1 MLTGVAATHRRV
13 IFGFQF
19 IDVTK
24 IGGMFT
30 SGGGQYCLG
39 QSTAIQIH
47 SEYCQYMTIWM
58 PLR

>member
-24 IGGMFT
+24 IVLAQPEMEKRR
-30 SGGGQYCLG
+30 S
-39 QSTAIQIH
+39 
-47 SEYCQYMTIWM
+47 
-58 PLR
+58 PLV